1 VAYAHLAAY
10 RARLRAKEADVSGS
24 GEGLAQL
31 VMLRQVVN
39 GMKNTMYYV

>member
-10 RARLRAKEADVSGS
+10 RARLRAKETDVPG
-24 GEGLAQL
+24 GEPDLTL
-31 VMLRQVVN
+31 VRLREVVN